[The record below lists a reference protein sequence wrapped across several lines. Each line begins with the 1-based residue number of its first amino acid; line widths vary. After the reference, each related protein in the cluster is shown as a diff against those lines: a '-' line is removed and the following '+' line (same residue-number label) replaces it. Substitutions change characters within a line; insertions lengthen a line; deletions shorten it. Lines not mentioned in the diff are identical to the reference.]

1 MSKECSI
8 VRDLLPLYAEDM
20 VSADTGAFVKE
31 HLDGCE
37 ACRTEYDRLKL
48 PQVRDEASEQT
59 NEKKGT
65 DGRVVTAGADVAPLV
80 NLKRKLRKQK
90 VQTILCTGLFLVAL
104 FVSAFALLSVPVY
117 FPYAEDLFTIK
128 DNGDESIT
136 VTFDERVT
144 DYLCVTDAYQ
154 CPEEGITE
162 EMQTYR
168 LEAWSSLWSKWFSKR
183 GTQSVTIPKES
194 GEEISVYYTSNDG
207 REDVCI
213 YGEPVTSGGV
223 ITLPRHVLSYYFV
236 LAVMCT
242 VVLFVLWLF
251 ARKNPKR
258 KSVIGTV
265 LCYPVSYCVAHV
277 IIAGFR
283 TSTYTSGRDFMFIL
297 FTSILI
303 YGGVLLARSIY
314 RERKEIK
321 ELTERKYGNI

>member
-20 VSADTGAFVKE
+20 VSADTGEFVKE
-31 HLDGCE
+31 HLEGCE
-37 ACRTEYDRLKL
+37 VCRTEYDRLKL
-48 PQVRDEASEQT
+48 PQVRDEASEQEHKKEGAEG
-59 NEKKGT
+59 EKI
-65 DGRVVTAGADVAPLV
+65 TAGADVAPLV

-117 FPYAEDLFTIK
+117 FPYAEDLFTVK

-144 DYLCVTDAYQ
+144 DYLCITDAYH
-154 CPEEGITE
+154 CPEEGVTE
-162 EMQTYR
+162 ERGTYQI
-168 LEAWSSLWSKWFSKR
+168 EAWTSLWSKWFSKR
-183 GTQSVTIPKES
+183 GIQSVTIPKES
-194 GEEISVYYTSNDG
+194 GEGISVYYTSNDG
-207 REDVCI
+207 HEDVCI

-236 LAVMCT
+236 LAVVC
-242 VVLFVLWLF
+242 VAVLFVLWLV
-251 ARKNPKR
+251 AGKYPKR
-258 KSVIGTV
+258 KTAIGTI
-265 LCYPVSYCVAHV
+265 LFYPVSYCIAHV

-283 TSTYTSGRDFMFIL
+283 TSTYTSGRDFMFIV
-297 FTSILI
+297 FVSILI

-321 ELTERKYGNI
+321 GLTERNM